1 MLIKECY
8 RISIVLAFSYGRAK
22 TIRIRNVSMRISF
35 FESGEKISDFK
46 NIWMRMQGAK
56 VNKPCADRGLSESSE
71 KGKLPQTSQMSRL
84 LLRCPTTFI
93 LRYNTVTINNRSEIQ
108 IKIPG
113 GHVLSMVRSFRGENN
128 LEQCLDIAW

>member
-1 MLIKECY
+1 MLSYFDC
-8 RISIVLAFSYGRAK
+8 FSVFVWTGQNDSNTQRVDAYF
-22 TIRIRNVSMRISF
+22 F
-35 FESGEKISDFK
+35 FESGEKICDFK

-71 KGKLPQTSQMSRL
+71 EGKLPQTSQMSGL
-84 LLRCPTTFI
+84 LLRCPMTFI
-93 LRYNTVTINNRSEIQ
+93 LRYNTVTINNKSEIQ

-128 LEQCLDIAW
+128 LE

>member
-1 MLIKECY
+1 MLIEECY
-8 RISIVLAFSYGRAK
+8 RISIVLAFSYTGQNDSNTQRVDAY
-22 TIRIRNVSMRISF
+22 F

-71 KGKLPQTSQMSRL
+71 KGKLPQTSQMSGL
-84 LLRCPTTFI
+84 LLRCPTTFV
-93 LRYNTVTINNRSEIQ
+93 LRYNTVTINNKSEIH

-128 LEQCLDIAW
+128 LE

>member
-1 MLIKECY
+1 MLSYFDC
-8 RISIVLAFSYGRAK
+8 FSVFVWTGQNDSNTQRVDAYF
-22 TIRIRNVSMRISF
+22 F

-46 NIWMRMQGAK
+46 TIWMRMQGAK

-71 KGKLPQTSQMSRL
+71 EGKLPQTSQMSGL

-128 LEQCLDIAW
+128 LE

>member
-1 MLIKECY
+1 MLSYFDC
-8 RISIVLAFSYGRAK
+8 FSVFVWTGQNDSNTQRVDAYF
-22 TIRIRNVSMRISF
+22 F

-71 KGKLPQTSQMSRL
+71 EGKLPETSQMSGL

-93 LRYNTVTINNRSEIQ
+93 LRYNTVTINNKRVIQ

-128 LEQCLDIAW
+128 LE

>member
-1 MLIKECY
+1 MLSKECY

-93 LRYNTVTINNRSEIQ
+93 LRYNTVTINNKSEIR

>member
-1 MLIKECY
+1 MLSKECY

-71 KGKLPQTSQMSRL
+71 EGKLPQTSQMSGL

-128 LEQCLDIAW
+128 LE

>member
-1 MLIKECY
+1 MLSYFDC
-8 RISIVLAFSYGRAK
+8 FSVFVWTGQNDSNTQRVDAYF
-22 TIRIRNVSMRISF
+22 F

-71 KGKLPQTSQMSRL
+71 EGKLPETSQMSGL

-93 LRYNTVTINNRSEIQ
+93 LRYNTVTINNKSEIQ

>member
-1 MLIKECY
+1 MQSYFDC
-8 RISIVLAFSYGRAK
+8 FSVFVWTGQNDSNTQRVDAYF
-22 TIRIRNVSMRISF
+22 F
-35 FESGEKISDFK
+35 FESGEKISNFK

-56 VNKPCADRGLSESSE
+56 VNKPCAHRGLSESSE
-71 KGKLPQTSQMSRL
+71 EGKLPQTSQMSGL

-93 LRYNTVTINNRSEIQ
+93 LRYNTVTINNKSEIQ

-128 LEQCLDIAW
+128 LEKCLDIAW

>member
-1 MLIKECY
+1 
-8 RISIVLAFSYGRAK
+8 
-22 TIRIRNVSMRISF
+22 MRIF

-56 VNKPCADRGLSESSE
+56 VNKPCADKGLSESSE
-71 KGKLPQTSQMSRL
+71 EGKLPQTSQMSGL

-93 LRYNTVTINNRSEIQ
+93 LRYNTVTINNKSEIQ

-128 LEQCLDIAW
+128 LEKCLDIAW

>member
-1 MLIKECY
+1 MLSKECY

-128 LEQCLDIAW
+128 LE

>member
-1 MLIKECY
+1 MLLYFDC
-8 RISIVLAFSYGRAK
+8 FSVFVWTGQNDSNTQRVDAYF
-22 TIRIRNVSMRISF
+22 F

-46 NIWMRMQGAK
+46 NIWMRMHGAK

-71 KGKLPQTSQMSRL
+71 EGKLPQTSQMSGL

-93 LRYNTVTINNRSEIQ
+93 LRYNTVTINNKSDIQ

-128 LEQCLDIAW
+128 LE

>member
-1 MLIKECY
+1 MLSYFDC
-8 RISIVLAFSYGRAK
+8 FSVFVWTGQNDSK
-22 TIRIRNVSMRISF
+22 TQRVDAYFF
-35 FESGEKISDFK
+35 FESGEKTSDFK

-71 KGKLPQTSQMSRL
+71 KGKLPQTSQMSGL

-93 LRYNTVTINNRSEIQ
+93 LRYSTVTINNKSEIQ

-128 LEQCLDIAW
+128 LE

>member
-1 MLIKECY
+1 MLSYFDC
-8 RISIVLAFSYGRAK
+8 FSVFVWTGQNDSK
-22 TIRIRNVSMRISF
+22 TQRVDAYFF
-35 FESGEKISDFK
+35 FESGEKTSDFK

-71 KGKLPQTSQMSRL
+71 EGKLPQTSQMSGL

-93 LRYNTVTINNRSEIQ
+93 LRYSTVTINNKSEIQ

-128 LEQCLDIAW
+128 LE

>member
-1 MLIKECY
+1 MLSYFDC
-8 RISIVLAFSYGRAK
+8 FSVFVWTGQNDSK
-22 TIRIRNVSMRISF
+22 TQRVDAYFF
-35 FESGEKISDFK
+35 FESGEKTSDFK

-71 KGKLPQTSQMSRL
+71 EGKLPETSQMSRL

-93 LRYNTVTINNRSEIQ
+93 LRYNTVTINNKSEIQ

-128 LEQCLDIAW
+128 LE

>member
-1 MLIKECY
+1 MLSYFDC
-8 RISIVLAFSYGRAK
+8 FSVFVWTGQNDSK
-22 TIRIRNVSMRISF
+22 TQRVDAYFF
-35 FESGEKISDFK
+35 FESGEKTSDFK

-71 KGKLPQTSQMSRL
+71 KGKLPQTSQMSGL

-93 LRYNTVTINNRSEIQ
+93 LRYSTVTINNKSEIQ

-128 LEQCLDIAW
+128 LEKCLDIAW

>member
-1 MLIKECY
+1 MDGPKRFEYATC
-8 RISIVLAFSYGRAK
+8 RCV
-22 TIRIRNVSMRISF
+22 F
-35 FESGEKISDFK
+35 FFDSGEKISDFK

-71 KGKLPQTSQMSRL
+71 EGKLPQTSQMSGL

-93 LRYNTVTINNRSEIQ
+93 LRYNTVTINNKSEIQ

-113 GHVLSMVRSFRGENN
+113 GHVLSMMRSFRGENN

>member
-1 MLIKECY
+1 MLSYFDC
-8 RISIVLAFSYGRAK
+8 FSVFVWTGQNDSK
-22 TIRIRNVSMRISF
+22 TQRVDAYFF
-35 FESGEKISDFK
+35 FESGEKTSDFK

-71 KGKLPQTSQMSRL
+71 KGKLPQTSQMSGL

-93 LRYNTVTINNRSEIQ
+93 LRYNTVTINNKSEIQ

-128 LEQCLDIAW
+128 LE